1 MADEKIEIVIPKIK
15 SPEEYENPT
24 ELYEKLI
31 AMIKKYHPS
40 DEISLIEK
48 AYKLADDAHKEQKRR
63 SGEPYIIHPLSVA
76 IILAEFELDKET
88 IIAGILHDVV
98 EDTVFTLEEITEM
111 FGAEVAGWASLMALI
126 LCSSGLIMLMLG
138 MLGEYIWRA
147 LDASRNRPPFIVDET
162 KGFDES
168 HE

>member
-1 MADEKIEIVIPKIK
+1 MADEKIEIVVPKIK

-40 DEISLIEK
+40 DDISLIEK

-76 IILAEFELDKET
+76 II
-88 IIAGILHDVV
+88 
-98 EDTVFTLEEITEM
+98 
-111 FGAEVAGWASLMALI
+111 
-126 LCSSGLIMLMLG
+126 
-138 MLGEYIWRA
+138 
-147 LDASRNRPPFIVDET
+147 
-162 KGFDES
+162 
-168 HE
+168 

>member
-48 AYKLADDAHKEQKRR
+48 AYKLADDAHKESLPAEGADRR
-63 SGEPYIIHPLSVA
+63 KIRDQLFNRFNRLFGIGQAKE
-76 IILAEFELDKET
+76 ILDLANKDGYCNT
-88 IIAGILHDVV
+88 
-98 EDTVFTLEEITEM
+98 
-111 FGAEVAGWASLMALI
+111 
-126 LCSSGLIMLMLG
+126 
-138 MLGEYIWRA
+138 
-147 LDASRNRPPFIVDET
+147 
-162 KGFDES
+162 
-168 HE
+168 